1 MVWEKLIK
9 MVKMLIYCAWP
20 SISVHHEGVIT
31 LDMNSSCRI
40 LQWEWIAEY
49 LHCWVAFS
57 FTFYHWRPVSSHPEN
72 ERQWAGVLLMGC
84 SLWIGI
90 MLLSTLDVSGP
101 VLPNSLVP
109 IITQIILPV
118 SCNLGKYVQFH
129 ESTSRRWRI
138 RRRRRWDGKEKYNT
152 LLVTTIFHWLK
163 KYQRS

>member
-72 ERQWAGVLLMGC
+72 GRQSAGVLLMGC

-90 MLLSTLDVSGP
+90 MLLSTYSGCLWP
-101 VLPNSLVP
+101 SSALFSCPHHFAQFLAVLANVY
-109 IITQIILPV
+109 
-118 SCNLGKYVQFH
+118 N
-129 ESTSRRWRI
+129 STSQLQQDEESGGAAAGMVKR
-138 RRRRRWDGKEKYNT
+138 NT
-152 LLVTTIFHWLK
+152 TPFWWLQ
-163 KYQRS
+163 YFTD